1 LLEKNKKHPSRIQNK
16 FERQVMASLLKES
29 LTGFFLTLLNNSLS
43 DFSHTVTLSSTPLA
57 LQTLTYPQLLGLC
70 LTKQVP

>member
-1 LLEKNKKHPSRIQNK
+1 
-16 FERQVMASLLKES
+16 MASLLKES